1 MSFLSSGLAPEDDL
15 MGEDL
20 KVGESSSQTQV
31 KENEPKFQVP
41 LGNLPEK
48 VDCKMILTLPR
59 EFMEKTN
66 QNESLERGVVD
77 TQ

>member
-1 MSFLSSGLAPEDDL
+1 MKQVLADFEDV
-15 MGEDL
+15 MP
-20 KVGESSSQTQV
+20 
-31 KENEPKFQVP
+31 ENEPKFQVQ

-59 EFMEKTN
+59 EFMAKTN
-66 QNESLERGVVD
+66 QNESLERDVVD

>member
-1 MSFLSSGLAPEDDL
+1 MSFLSEGLAPEDDL
-15 MGEDL
+15 MEEDL

-31 KENEPKFQVP
+31 KENEPKFQVQ
-41 LGNLPEK
+41 LGNLPVK

-59 EFMEKTN
+59 EFMAKTN
-66 QNESLERGVVD
+66 QNESLEMDVVD